1 MGNEA
6 KVAEGLDFGIITHT
20 ADQAVYFPVSDGKD
34 HIPHKRSEPKEK
46 SPYTAEAQ
54 YLFRSDKA

>member
-6 KVAEGLDFGIITHT
+6 KVAEGLDFGIMISVT
-20 ADQAVYFPVSDGKD
+20 ARAIRFAVSAGKD
-34 HIPHKRSEPKEK
+34 HTPHKRSAIEEK

-54 YLFRSDKA
+54 CLFR